1 MGFVILNVNK
11 YLAEI
16 SFGNLT
22 NLGSNYSFDAKSGT
36 CIVYK
41 YWLHFFL
48 LWQCLQSWITKTAS

>member
-41 YWLHFFL
+41 Y
-48 LWQCLQSWITKTAS
+48 